1 MRLRHL
7 YGTGRKS
14 DCGAW
19 KSADDANWRFATFT
33 PALQPWYVKR
43 LTIILSLLGLV
54 IPALAQ
60 RADVSVVGGGGFA
73 GGEEQDTHG
82 VSAVGATLGFPYT
95 GRHRVQFDYLFNNAY
110 LNDSA
115 KRHFII
121 GSYVIQGSVG
131 RTRPFLQIGAGIA
144 HRTFQGYR
152 VVGAT
157 KTLWFDEKDTSFA
170 VLFGGGATI
179 DVGKS
184 FFIRPQV
191 RLYGHVG
198 PTLTL
203 LPSVGF
209 GWRF

>member
-1 MRLRHL
+1 MRHL
-7 YGTGRKS
+7 TLF
-14 DCGAW
+14 AW
-19 KSADDANWRFATFT
+19 
-33 PALQPWYVKR
+33 
-43 LTIILSLLGLV
+43 LLGSA

-73 GGEEQDTHG
+73 GGEEQDRHG
-82 VSAVGATLGFPYT
+82 VSAVGATIGFPYT
-95 GRHRVQFDYLFNNAY
+95 GRHRIQFDYLFNKAY
-110 LNDSA
+110 VGDSA
-115 KRHFII
+115 RRHFMT
-121 GSYVIQGSVG
+121 GSYVIQGAAG
-131 RTRPFLQIGAGIA
+131 RTRPFFQIGAGIV
-144 HRTFQGYR
+144 HRTFRGYR
-152 VVGAT
+152 VVGTT
-157 KTLWFDEKDTSFA
+157 KTLWLDEKDTSLA

-198 PTLTL
+198 PTLTV